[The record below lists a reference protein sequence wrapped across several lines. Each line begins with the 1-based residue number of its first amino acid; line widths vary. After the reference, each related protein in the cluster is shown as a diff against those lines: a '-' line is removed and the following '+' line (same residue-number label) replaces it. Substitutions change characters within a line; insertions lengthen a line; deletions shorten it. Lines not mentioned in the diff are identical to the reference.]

1 MPELPEVES
10 TVLYL
15 RDRVANE
22 LIHNVE
28 VNWARTVQH
37 PSVEDFKLKLV
48 GRLISAVQR
57 RGKYIVFVLES
68 DSQKPCF
75 LFSHLR
81 MTGSFDVVEHDA
93 PLSKHDRVLL
103 QLKSGKEIRFNDP
116 RKFGRFYLGNEKDS
130 CTSHLGP
137 EPLDSSFTAEV
148 LMQILQT
155 RSGRMKSVLLDQS
168 AIAGLGNIY
177 ADEVLWAS
185 RIHPLLPAK
194 RVTSTQAKLL
204 HRSIQKIL
212 RKAIES
218 KGTDFGDGVVTYGMY
233 RPKVYGRAE
242 QKCPRCSS
250 LIKRIVVGQRSTHY
264 CPKCQVK

>member
-10 TVLYL
+10 TVVYL
-15 RDRVANE
+15 RERVANE

-28 VNWARTVQH
+28 VNWARTVQY
-37 PSVEDFKLKLV
+37 PSVNDFKRKLV
-48 GRLISAVQR
+48 GCSISAVER

-68 DSQKPCF
+68 NSQKPCF

-81 MTGSFDVVEHDA
+81 MTGSFDVVSQDA
-93 PLSKHDRVLL
+93 PKSKHDRILL
-103 QLKSGKEIRFNDP
+103 RLKSGKEIRFNDP
-116 RKFGRFYLGNEKDS
+116 RKFGRFYLGSEKDA

-137 EPLDSSFTAEV
+137 EPLDSAFTADV
-148 LMQILQT
+148 LLQILQA

-168 AIAGLGNIY
+168 AVAGLGNIY
-177 ADEVLWAS
+177 VDEVLWAS

-194 RVTSTQAKLL
+194 EVTADQTVLL

-218 KGTDFGDGVVTYGMY
+218 KGTDFGDGVVAYGMY
-233 RPKVYGRAE
+233 RPKVYGRTG
-242 QKCPRCSS
+242 QKCPRCRS
-250 LIKRIVVGQRSTHY
+250 LVKRIVVGQRSTHY
-264 CPKCQVK
+264 CAKCQVK